1 MKMVNVLLKSGLAAL
16 LCMSMVPFT
25 VWAVDDS
32 LGCSSFNQEVDDKSE
47 VSDSSLLERY
57 VSTSFKNEGE
67 FEEVEDKSLSSGEEA
82 ASRDCSSEP
91 VSADAEE
98 TQEKVGSAIEQTESS
113 GASLLDTENGSMKSV
128 SPANEM
134 NAHSNEEN
142 FYPNSFLVREERLSE
157 VPEGWVG
164 IYSADDLAKIKDSG
178 NYMLMDNIDLS
189 SWGNWEPLCY
199 ASYDGGGFRGVVD
212 GNGYVIKGLSVD
224 TSAFQAGAQSQHI
237 GLFANLGYQGRI
249 RNLGLKDVRIYVGPQ
264 QSTDYV
270 GGLVAKCS
278 NGGFGDTP
286 IIDNCFVT
294 GEITYEG
301 NAVRSYVGG
310 MTGEVGGFSSADGL
324 LHCCSSVRI
333 TMAPSMRSDD
343 MNYGSYC
350 GGLTGK
356 LGCSTYSRGMKQCL
370 NLGNIEAVGDRF
382 VTAGGIVGYGSDDFY
397 KGSMVK
403 ECLNAGNVRAGG
415 RAAGII
421 GSFGGNSSILD
432 CENLGKIESA
442 KTQGEVHA
450 AGITILAYLQSSMA
464 KCINIGDVHASSSDG
479 GAYAMPLITLE
490 NGVGNNT
497 NGATNYYYS
506 GITLAGQA
514 LGSYKGYALSEEQ
527 MRQQE
532 SFEDFDFE
540 NVWKLGDKYPI
551 LRFIPQNFCDLIAG
565 GMPEDPPVLE
575 KATVRYN
582 TTFELEEADGEW
594 IDKSVELTWG
604 DALFDRSATEYNH
617 DLARLGIALSMM
629 TYSEGRF
636 VQVSP
641 NIKTEV
647 KDGVTLQTDYSKAS
661 QTTRDESY
669 SLSTLKGM
677 GFPEANIRNY
687 YYRDEQRVRDNDTC
701 AYTLAYK
708 TIKRNGKTVP
718 LVMVLVRGTAANAEW
733 ASNANVSNSN
743 QTLDDY
749 HEGFLLAASEI
760 EVSLRKLMKDC
771 EAESLDMSDAVYFVT
786 GHSRGAAVANLVGA
800 WLSGSDQSNT
810 KDVFTYTFAAP
821 KTVSEAKVDARAYP
835 NIFNIVNPED
845 IVTYVPLLNW
855 GYRRFG
861 QTLVLPS
868 RSNSSDYGSEA
879 AAMQK
884 EFNAVTDGKVYKPY
898 PDGIFSTTATTAL
911 LYSLC
916 GKVDTLYV
924 PLYSF
929 DLAGTLNGERPFAK
943 HSLATLIQATLIKK
957 YCGESFLTSSEK
969 AAVNEFVAGA
979 VVAGAGAVAV
989 ICDVFGGFGLSEV
1002 LGIGANV
1009 ASHAGYAHTGETYL
1023 AWLMSVD
1030 DRQQYKSSYKSALWA
1045 CPVDVHVYDESG
1057 ALVASIENDVVDES
1071 VMANGLAACVT
1082 EEGEKYVHIPNDANY
1097 YFEVEATGEGTMDYV
1112 VSELDEDGEVER
1124 RVATYDVP
1132 LDLGKQYHGTLEAG
1146 SNEADSYAL
1155 VDEVGE
1161 PVSIDSEYKA
1171 SEASQSIVGVSVEG
1185 EGNAWG
1191 NAVVVPGAWVTV
1203 HAEPLEGS
1211 NFKGW
1216 FEGDTLVSDQLDY
1229 RFRPERD
1236 TDLLAVFADS
1246 TDDPSEP
1253 SDNPQDPENP
1263 SDDPANPS
1271 DKPGE
1276 PATPAEKGPNQGGE
1290 QNGPNNAGGFLGESN
1305 GSDKKQDEANLLG
1318 EDSKKNDGDSSSA
1331 ESAKGAT
1338 PKTALSQTGDQ
1349 LSGAI
1354 LASAFFALASL
1365 AGVMICLSRRRL
1377 RPVWRSG
1384 RHIKR

>member
-1 MKMVNVLLKSGLAAL
+1 MKMVNMLLKSGLAAL
-16 LCMSMVPFT
+16 LCMPMVPFT

-32 LGCSSFNQEVDDKSE
+32 LGCNSFNQEVDDKSE
-47 VSDSSLLERY
+47 VPDSSLLERY
-57 VSTSFKNEGE
+57 ASASFKSEGE
-67 FEEVEDKSLSSGEEA
+67 FEEVENKGLSSGEEA
-82 ASRDCSSEP
+82 VSRDCSSEP
-91 VSADAEE
+91 VSVDAEE

-113 GASLLDTENGSMKSV
+113 GASLLDTEDGSLESV
-128 SPANEM
+128 SSVNEM
-134 NAHSNEEN
+134 KAHSNEEN
-142 FYPNSFLVREERLSE
+142 FYPDSFLVREERLSE

-178 NYMLMDNIDLS
+178 NYMLMDNIDLA

-212 GNGYVIKGLSVD
+212 GNGYVIKGLSID
-224 TSAFQAGAQSQHI
+224 ASAFQADAQSQYI

-264 QSTDYV
+264 QSTGYV

-310 MTGEVGGFSSADGL
+310 MTGEVGGFSSVDGL

-333 TMAPSMRSDD
+333 MMAPSMRSDD

-350 GGLTGK
+350 GGLTGA
-356 LGCSTYSRGMKQCL
+356 LGCSTHSRGMKQCL
-370 NLGNIEAVGDRF
+370 NLGDIEAVGDRF
-382 VTAGGIVGYGSDDFY
+382 ATAGGVVGYGSDDFY
-397 KGSMVK
+397 KGSTVK

-442 KTQGEVHA
+442 KTQGEAYA
-450 AGITILAYLQSSMA
+450 AGITTLAYLQSSMA
-464 KCINIGDVHASSSDG
+464 NCINIGDVHASSSDG
-479 GAYAMPLITLE
+479 EAYAMPLITLE
-490 NGVGNNT
+490 NGVGNNA

-527 MRQQE
+527 MRQQN
-532 SFEDFDFE
+532 SFEGFDFE
-540 NVWKLGDKYPI
+540 NVWKVEDNYPI
-551 LRFIPQNFCDLIAG
+551 LRFIPQNFYDLIAG
-565 GMPEDPPVLE
+565 GEPENPPALE

-582 TTFELEEADGEW
+582 TEFELDEADGEW

-604 DALFDRSATEYNH
+604 DALFDRNATEYNH

-629 TYSEGRF
+629 TYSEGRL
-636 VQVSP
+636 VQASP
-641 NIKTEV
+641 NIKTAVE
-647 KDGVTLQTDYSKAS
+647 DGVTLQTDYSKAS

-677 GFPEANIRNY
+677 GFSEANIRNY

-733 ASNANVSNSN
+733 VSNANVSNSN

-800 WLSGSDQSNT
+800 WLSGSDQSKTN
-810 KDVFTYTFAAP
+810 DVFTYTFAAP
-821 KTVSEAKVDARAYP
+821 KTVSKAQMGSKLYQ

-845 IVTYVPLLNW
+845 VVAYVPLSKW
-855 GYRRFG
+855 GYSRYGR
-861 QTLVLPS
+861 TMTLPS
-868 RSNSSDYGSEA
+868 RSNSSNYNSELSGMNEQFSSA
-879 AAMQK
+879 
-884 EFNAVTDGKVYKPY
+884 TDGKSYKPY
-898 PDGIFSTTATTAL
+898 IDGTFSVTATANL
-911 LYSLC
+911 LYALC
-916 GKVDTLYV
+916 GNVDSLYKTFYAFELESGV
-924 PLYSF
+924 SRHTVASVLQ
-929 DLAGTLNGERPFAK
+929 
-943 HSLATLIQATLIKK
+943 SLLMVK
-957 YCGESFLTSSEK
+957 YCGWDELSAKEK
-969 AAVNEFVAGA
+969 AASIEFTAIAATGVVKIGKDVVTLIGGLGLSAVFIAG
-979 VVAGAGAVAV
+979 GAVAV
-989 ICDVFGGFGLSEV
+989 NVGGHIEC
-1002 LGIGANV
+1002 
-1009 ASHAGYAHTGETYL
+1009 AHTGETYL
-1023 AWLMSVD
+1023 AWMMSSQNESV
-1030 DRQQYKSSYKSALWA
+1030 YKESNKSVLWA
-1045 CPVDVHVYDESG
+1045 CPVDVHVYDENG
-1057 ALVASIENDVVDES
+1057 ALVASIENDVADES
-1071 VMANGLAACVT
+1071 VMVNGLAAYVT
-1082 EEGEKYVHIPNDANY
+1082 EEGEKYVHIPNDANC
-1097 YFEVEATGEGTMDYV
+1097 YFEVEATGEGAMDYV

-1124 RVATYDVP
+1124 QVATYDVP

-1146 SNEADSYAL
+1146 SNEADSCAL
-1155 VDEVGE
+1155 VDEAGE
-1161 PVSIDSEYKA
+1161 PVSVDSEYKA

-1191 NAVVVPGAWVTV
+1191 NAVVVPGAWATV

-1211 NFKGW
+1211 SFKGW

-1236 TDLLAVFADS
+1236 TDLVAVFADS

-1253 SDNPQDPENP
+1253 SDNPQDPDSP

-1276 PATPAEKGPNQGGE
+1276 PATPAEKDPNQDGGK
-1290 QNGPNNAGGFLGESN
+1290 NNSNNTGGLSGESN
-1305 GSDKKQDEANLLG
+1305 GSDKKQGNVSSLG
-1318 EDSKKNDGDSSSA
+1318 EDSKKNDDNSGSI
-1331 ESAKGAT
+1331 ESAKEAVS
-1338 PKTALSQTGDQ
+1338 KTALSQTGDQ
-1349 LSGAI
+1349 LPGAI

-1365 AGVMICLSRRRL
+1365 AGVMICLSWRRL
-1377 RPVWRSG
+1377 RPA
-1384 RHIKR
+1384 